1 MFETTTF
8 GSAKIWGQ
16 IILEVAHVI
25 VIIQNFSWEV
35 NKCQK
40 SLNPSYP
47 VSLSL
52 DRVCGNLGKKGITFK
67 KMHET
72 KTSVIKS
79 RAVLKINWNKH
90 TTVYCGPTFSIRF
103 PPVPPKKTGDVCV
116 FSPSLIISHKSSD
129 IRALNTRDTL
139 FSSAASS
146 GTNHPNPAEGECYH
160 SVQGS
165 WFYIGLPQKKGPIE
179 FYGSNEQNYVNIC
192 IYIYIF
198 EKFSEN
204 DHRFIC
210 IKLWSLQKWVTFKD
224 PWMMI
229 VFVGC
234 NVSKFH
240 RCPYIWR
247 WWWLKWTE
255 TWQTFIQ
262 KKVTCCGV

>member
-1 MFETTTF
+1 MGPFSF
-8 GSAKIWGQ
+8 
-16 IILEVAHVI
+16 LEVVHVI

-35 NKCQK
+35 NKCQR
-40 SLNPSYP
+40 SWNPSYT

-52 DRVCGNLGKKGITFK
+52 DRVCGNLGRKGITFK

-79 RAVLKINWNKH
+79 RAVLKLNWNKH

-146 GTNHPNPAEGECYH
+146 GTSHPNPAEGECYH

-165 WFYIGLPQKKGPIE
+165 WFYIGLPK
-179 FYGSNEQNYVNIC
+179 
-192 IYIYIF
+192 
-198 EKFSEN
+198 
-204 DHRFIC
+204 
-210 IKLWSLQKWVTFKD
+210 
-224 PWMMI
+224 
-229 VFVGC
+229 
-234 NVSKFH
+234 
-240 RCPYIWR
+240 
-247 WWWLKWTE
+247 
-255 TWQTFIQ
+255 
-262 KKVTCCGV
+262 KKVQ